1 MDPKIKALLLLAK
14 SLSWISIIVL
24 VLGGL
29 ALMIPSIN
37 EIAIKEEPQIF
48 CGTSYLPS
56 YKVTSNKLF
65 KYNCASCHGYNR
77 KMVAISMIEAKQKN
91 ESQWIWHFVM
101 HEQELLDAKDSSALA
116 VNQIAIEGMNWKHN
130 FETYLDSTKLWE
142 FIELIE

>member
-24 VLGGL
+24 VLGGV
-29 ALMIPSIN
+29 ALIFPSIN
-37 EIAIKEEPQIF
+37 EIAIKEEPQMF
-48 CGTSYLPS
+48 CGTSSLPS

-77 KMVAISMIEAKQKN
+77 KMVATSMIDTKQKN

-130 FETYLDSTKLWE
+130 FETYLDSTELWE